1 MMLSAIIVDDES
13 SNIENLAI
21 LLRKYC
27 PKLSVV
33 ATATNAEQGLL
44 LVREMK
50 PAILF
55 LDIQM
60 PGRDGFDLLKGIA
73 TPDFEVIFV
82 TAYDQ
87 YAIQAIKFSAID
99 YLLKPVDIN
108 ELVNAVD
115 RAILAAEKKKHNERL
130 ENLINSISNKNQL
143 RIAIVANKETL
154 FLSPETILFCKSDN
168 NYTTFYLNNGQKHL
182 SSKPIFE
189 YDELLGTHGFIRC
202 HQSYL
207 VNSVFI
213 KSWIKTDG
221 DRLLLEGGHEIPVA
235 RNRKE
240 KVKEAIGIG

>member
-1 MMLSAIIVDDES
+1 MVRAIIVDDEI

-21 LLRKYC
+21 LLNKYC
-27 PKLSVV
+27 PKITV
-33 ATATNAEQGLL
+33 AGTATNVEEGLL
-44 LVREMK
+44 LIREIR

-60 PGRDGFDLLKGIA
+60 PDKGGFDLLKSIA

-99 YLLKPVDIN
+99 YLLKPVNIN
-108 ELVNAVD
+108 ELINAVD
-115 RAILAAEKKKHNERL
+115 RAIANAEKKVQNERL
-130 ENLINSISNKNQL
+130 ENLIRSISHKNPL
-143 RIAIVANKETL
+143 RIAIPGNKETL
-154 FLSPETILFCKSDN
+154 FIDPETILFCKSDN
-168 NYTTFYLNNGQKHL
+168 NYTIFHLKNDQKHV

-189 YDELLGTHGFIRC
+189 YEELLSPYGFIRC

-207 VNSVFI
+207 VNSLFI
-213 KSWIKTDG
+213 KSWIKVDG
-221 DRLLLEGGHEIPVA
+221 DRLLMDGGHEIPVA

-240 KVKEAIGIG
+240 KVKQAIGIK